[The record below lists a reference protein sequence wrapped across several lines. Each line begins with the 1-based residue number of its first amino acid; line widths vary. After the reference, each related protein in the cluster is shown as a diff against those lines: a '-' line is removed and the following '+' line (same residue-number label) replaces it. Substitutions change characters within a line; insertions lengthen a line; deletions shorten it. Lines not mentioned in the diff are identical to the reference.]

1 LNSLYQFKAFYGSF
15 VLSEHWILFVAPPR
29 FLSQPSRAAVPAAS
43 NGDSMM
49 KLSNA
54 CRSAHRPDGTVILD
68 PSRGKMFGLNPVGSQ
83 ILELIREGLTEAQIA
98 KQISDT
104 FAVDLATVQTDVR
117 SFLRHLAAHH
127 ILVDENGSAHE

>member
-1 LNSLYQFKAFYGSF
+1 
-15 VLSEHWILFVAPPR
+15 
-29 FLSQPSRAAVPAAS
+29 
-43 NGDSMM
+43 MM

-54 CRSAHRPDGTVILD
+54 CRSAHRLDGTVILD

-117 SFLRHLAAHH
+117 SFLRQLAAHR
-127 ILVDENGSAHE
+127 IIVNANTLAPE